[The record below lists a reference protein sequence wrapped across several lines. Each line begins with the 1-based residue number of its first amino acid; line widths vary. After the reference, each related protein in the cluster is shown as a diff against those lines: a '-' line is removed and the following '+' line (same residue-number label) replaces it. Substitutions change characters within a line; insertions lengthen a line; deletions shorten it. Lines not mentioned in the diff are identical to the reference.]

1 MTGLLPLLVPYL
13 KTIQTITS
21 FLLVIDII
29 LTFFTAYKKELRIEV
44 EKEEKLSQKELL
56 KKALG
61 KKVADELSRQ
71 ELLEGDQ
78 PSDFVPNTQKSRAK
92 GAKFAGKPDDDVW
105 EKRFSEIAKKYLKST
120 FFFEFMACVP
130 ILIYEL
136 MYGFSTDYETVTKM
150 LTSGWY

>member
-1 MTGLLPLLVPYL
+1 MGLLPLLVPYL

-71 ELLEGDQ
+71 ELLEGDH
-78 PSDFVPNTQKSRAK
+78 PSDSVPTTQKSK
-92 GAKFAGKPDDDVW
+92 SKIAGKPDDDVW